1 MVGCSFPDRRVPFP
15 VANQSA
21 ESTVTW
27 VKRAGKTELS
37 VVVRFP
43 NGHPRLVSQYW
54 RTWCTW
60 ITMAWVPGS
69 DAEMWIEP
77 SVMRSRVACSVWDQ
91 RTTAP
96 FDAVN
101 PPVTVRL
108 PVSDSL
114 RRGAALTV
122 TFSPDGVACALQAG
136 FNDTARGTRK
146 VSVAAS

>member
-1 MVGCSFPDRRVPFP
+1 MRPVRWERSTIVGRSFPDVSVPFA

-27 VKRAGKTELS
+27 VNRAGKAEVS
-37 VVVRFP
+37 VEVRLP

-60 ITMAWVPGS
+60 ITMACVPGS
-69 DAEMWIEP
+69 DAEMWIAP
-77 SVMRSRVACSVWDQ
+77 SVTRSGVAWSVCDQ

-96 FDAVN
+96 FEAVN

-108 PVSDSL
+108 RVPDRR
-114 RRGAALTV
+114 RRGVALTV
-122 TFSPDGVACALQAG
+122 TASP
-136 FNDTARGTRK
+136 
-146 VSVAAS
+146 